1 MESMRL
7 YRKNSGTDPRSEG
20 TRSYMECG
28 GMTPLCP
35 PVRHSPAQAYEGG
48 ASASETHSSIPDPG
62 HQSLPPPLEPSLIRP
77 RRVIAPVFRAASRRG
92 RSEGKAVSCHRTPK
106 KGVPFKIF
114 NLIF

>member
-1 MESMRL
+1 
-7 YRKNSGTDPRSEG
+7 
-20 TRSYMECG
+20 
-28 GMTPLCP
+28 MTPLCP

-48 ASASETHSSIPDPG
+48 ASASETHSSIPDPP

-114 NLIF
+114 NFIF